1 MAEEQLYDM
10 IVPPG
15 VPRSVIRDVIK
26 KFDVQVVER
35 ARPLK
40 YANMDGDERTLIAFR
55 GKREGVGE
63 GEAYVFERLKNF
75 IDDEQERAPGQER
88 APEPEEPAT

>member
-26 KFDVQVVER
+26 KFDVQMVER

-40 YANMDGDERTLIAFR
+40 YANMDGDERSLIAFR
-55 GKREGVGE
+55 GKREVVE
-63 GEAYVFERLKNF
+63 EVEAYVFEQLKRF
-75 IDDEQERAPGQER
+75 IDDEQERAP
-88 APEPEEPAT
+88 EPEKPAT

>member
-55 GKREGVGE
+55 GKREVVE
-63 GEAYVFERLKNF
+63 EIEAYVFERLKNF
-75 IDDEQERAPGQER
+75 IDDEQKR

>member
-1 MAEEQLYDM
+1 MTEEQLFDM
-10 IVPPG
+10 ILPPG

-40 YANMDGDERTLIAFR
+40 YANMDGDERALIAFR
-55 GKREGVGE
+55 GKREVVE
-63 GEAYVFERLKNF
+63 EVEAYVFEQLQKF
-75 IDDEQERAPGQER
+75 INDETERAT
-88 APEPEEPAT
+88 EPEKPVT

>member
-10 IVPPG
+10 ILPPG
-15 VPRSVIRDVIK
+15 VPRSVIRDVVK
-26 KFDVQVVER
+26 NFDVQVVER

-55 GKREGVGE
+55 GKREVVE
-63 GEAYVFERLKNF
+63 EVEAYVFERLESF
-75 IDDEQERAPGQER
+75 INDEPER
-88 APEPEEPAT
+88 APESEKPAT